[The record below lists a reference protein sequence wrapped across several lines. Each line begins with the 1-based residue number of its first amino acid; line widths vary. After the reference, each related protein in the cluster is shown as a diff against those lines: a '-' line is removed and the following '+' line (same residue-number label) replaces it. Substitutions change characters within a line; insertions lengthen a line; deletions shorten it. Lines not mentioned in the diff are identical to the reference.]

1 MMHNISHGALLM
13 AGLAVLGMAIGV
25 AVWLASPSRAPIPA
39 TAATAQPQHAA
50 FEFHPLDEPRPLPEL
65 RFADGD
71 GRDLTLG
78 DFRGRLVLLNIWATW
93 CVPCRKEMPTLD
105 RLQAKLGGPDFEV
118 IALSIDR
125 QGLAAVKP
133 FYAELGLKALRIYL
147 DASGKATQA
156 LTTVGVPTT
165 LLIDQEGREIGR
177 VLGPAEWDSPEV
189 EAVIRRYLKRSSA
202 AAPGSATA
210 PPAADVPVARAQSA
224 DAGLATEFVREPV
237 VSVMLALRVVMSRSS
252 PDSKEVT

>member
-1 MMHNISHGALLM
+1 MMRKISHGALLM

-25 AVWLASPSRAPIPA
+25 AVWLASPSPAPMPA
-39 TAATAQPQHAA
+39 TAATAQAQRAA
-50 FEFHPLDEPRPLPEL
+50 FEFRPLDEPRPLPEL
-65 RFADGD
+65 GFTDAD

-105 RLQAKLGGPDFEV
+105 RLQAKLGGSDFEV

-125 QGLAAVKP
+125 QGLAVVKP
-133 FYAELGLKALRIYL
+133 FYEELGLKALRIYL
-147 DASGKATQA
+147 DASGKATQT
-156 LTTVGVPTT
+156 LGTVGVPTT
-165 LLIDQEGREIGR
+165 LLIDQQGREIGR

-202 AAPGSATA
+202 AAPGSAAA
-210 PPAADVPVARAQSA
+210 PPAADVPVALAQSA
-224 DAGLATEFVREPV
+224 VAGLATEFINEPI
-237 VSVMLALRVVMSRSS
+237 VSVALTPRAAR
-252 PDSKEVT
+252 PDPAPIRTR